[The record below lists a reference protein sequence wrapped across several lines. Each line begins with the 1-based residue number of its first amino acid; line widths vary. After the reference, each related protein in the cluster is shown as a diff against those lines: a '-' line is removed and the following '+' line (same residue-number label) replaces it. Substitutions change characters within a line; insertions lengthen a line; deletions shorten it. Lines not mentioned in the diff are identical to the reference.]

1 MASASAQ
8 HGRCL
13 EVFRTR
19 LGPDG
24 HGFVVCADLVVC
36 AIADVLFE
44 LDRDGVGAGSE
55 RDARFALGDMLLVL
69 QLHADD
75 GRVFAGG
82 CCVVYHLLTMYR
94 LEAAAKV
101 AAETLLH
108 VQHEREREAAQEK
121 RPVAPVCAL
130 MVLHAAFF
138 DLGAPCTEGQ
148 LALARRLY
156 LNARNATPVGS
167 QTHSCA
173 SEYLAA
179 SAGGLPPV
187 SGSPAYAEAQA
198 RQAAA
203 AAARA
208 ADWEASKKA
217 AAEARAMIDELVR
230 IAKPLMAA
238 IDTAASAVERG
249 LLEPPVPPTAEP
261 SAAASWPRRA
271 SDVLSSEELNAAAE
285 AWDRRQS
292 EAQLKAQRKAAA
304 AMAAA
309 AADEA
314 AATDEEAE
322 AAAARAESVEAAAAR
337 AEELV
342 VQLERAHITG
352 GAASSAAGA
361 GRGRRRRAMTRERPE
376 AAEPGA
382 EPRAVLL

>member
-1 MASASAQ
+1 VLGRRAAVQPGGVAARPSGDVLAAPRVLRPLRLRRARLDGAMRAADVSVSFVCRSELARAPRPRRAAMASASAQ

-108 VQHEREREAAQEK
+108 VQHEREREAEAAQDK

-173 SEYLAA
+173 REYLAA

-198 RQAAA
+198 RHP
-203 AAARA
+203 
-208 ADWEASKKA
+208 
-217 AAEARAMIDELVR
+217 
-230 IAKPLMAA
+230 KPK
-238 IDTAASAVERG
+238 
-249 LLEPPVPPTAEP
+249 
-261 SAAASWPRRA
+261 PR
-271 SDVLSSEELNAAAE
+271 V
-285 AWDRRQS
+285 
-292 EAQLKAQRKAAA
+292 
-304 AMAAA
+304 
-309 AADEA
+309 
-314 AATDEEAE
+314 
-322 AAAARAESVEAAAAR
+322 
-337 AEELV
+337 
-342 VQLERAHITG
+342 
-352 GAASSAAGA
+352 
-361 GRGRRRRAMTRERPE
+361 
-376 AAEPGA
+376 
-382 EPRAVLL
+382 